1 MVPGNLKGHLTLP
14 SFAIILAWVQG
25 VVTEKINIFKEFSL
39 RERTYELHCPEK
51 KSSTQTQDKQTLHA
65 PLQKLSPRITTD
77 PLTFTLPGAADG
89 FIRLSPCPAEPDVIQ
104 IGGNWAKKLSFE

>member
-25 VVTEKINIFKEFSL
+25 VATEKIKVLKEFTL

-51 KSSTQTQDKQTLHA
+51 KSSTQTQDKQASHIALQNY
-65 PLQKLSPRITTD
+65 LQKYWTT
-77 PLTFTLPGAADG
+77 P
-89 FIRLSPCPAEPDVIQ
+89 
-104 IGGNWAKKLSFE
+104 